1 MCSKTCQKHWNPRKD
16 SLCFSHL
23 CYFFYITMVNG
34 FMVVK
39 TFTDMELYL
48 FSVHFLFVGGSMF
61 QLPSSGEHKFT
72 LISAQD

>member
-1 MCSKTCQKHWNPRKD
+1 
-16 SLCFSHL
+16 
-23 CYFFYITMVNG
+23 MVNG
-34 FMVVK
+34 FMIVK

-61 QLPSSGEHKFT
+61 QLPSSGEHKFI

>member
-1 MCSKTCQKHWNPRKD
+1 MCVARLVRSIGILKKILFFTFV
-16 SLCFSHL
+16 L
-23 CYFFYITMVNG
+23 FFYITMVNG